1 MSNVSQENIG
11 LNHEKITIFLSKDD
25 YMPAV
30 EKALKQ
36 YAKNATIPGFRKGMV
51 PLGMVK
57 KMYGHSIYS
66 DEVLRQAGTILENY
80 LQETKAEIFGRPI
93 QTITQKQYR
102 FDMNNPEEF
111 EFEFEIGTKP
121 NFDIPL
127 FTNNEAIDNYKIKVS
142 EAMLQEEMEKLQYKS
157 GNMTDPEFVSGE
169 DNVLNVVFEEID
181 EQGTVVENGI
191 KKDNSLLVKY
201 FTPAMQSQLMG
212 KKNNDSIEF
221 SLRDSFDEKLLP
233 AIMKDLDLSPTD
245 DSAKDKRFSMLI
257 VKVGL
262 VEKMEIGPEMFEKNY
277 PNRGIETTEE
287 FRNVLENEIQHYW
300 NSESRTRLHNELFE
314 KLVHE
319 TPIQLP
325 MQFLKRFMSVGGEKY
340 ASPEEVEAEYDGF
353 EHQLRWQLVSDKIIH
368 DNQLAVTN
376 EEMEQ
381 ATRMQIM
388 SYFGQYGGASLDMN
402 AEWTDKLVSKQ
413 LADKKFS
420 GDVYNKIITDKLFY
434 QIEQQI
440 NLLEK
445 EITLEEFAQ
454 LPSSRH
460 HHHTH

>member
-1 MSNVSQENIG
+1 
-11 LNHEKITIFLSKDD
+11 
-25 YMPAV
+25 
-30 EKALKQ
+30 
-36 YAKNATIPGFRKGMV
+36 MV

-93 QTITQKQYR
+93 QTTTQKQYR

-212 KKNNDSIEF
+212 KKNKDSIEF
-221 SLRDSFDEKLLP
+221 SLRDTIDEKLLP
-233 AIMKDLDLSPTD
+233 AIC
-245 DSAKDKRFSMLI
+245 
-257 VKVGL
+257 
-262 VEKMEIGPEMFEKNY
+262 
-277 PNRGIETTEE
+277 
-287 FRNVLENEIQHYW
+287 
-300 NSESRTRLHNELFE
+300 
-314 KLVHE
+314 
-319 TPIQLP
+319 
-325 MQFLKRFMSVGGEKY
+325 FL
-340 ASPEEVEAEYDGF
+340 
-353 EHQLRWQLVSDKIIH
+353 Q
-368 DNQLAVTN
+368 
-376 EEMEQ
+376 
-381 ATRMQIM
+381 
-388 SYFGQYGGASLDMN
+388 
-402 AEWTDKLVSKQ
+402 
-413 LADKKFS
+413 
-420 GDVYNKIITDKLFY
+420 
-434 QIEQQI
+434 
-440 NLLEK
+440 
-445 EITLEEFAQ
+445 
-454 LPSSRH
+454 
-460 HHHTH
+460 